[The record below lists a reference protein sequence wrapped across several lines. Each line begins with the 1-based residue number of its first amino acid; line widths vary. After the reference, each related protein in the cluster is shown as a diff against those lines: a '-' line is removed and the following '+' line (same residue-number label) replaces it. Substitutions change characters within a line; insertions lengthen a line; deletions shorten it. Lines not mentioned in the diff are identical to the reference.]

1 MSKPKQRALTKPEPL
16 TREEWLS
23 ELESISAQA
32 ANADG
37 LTTADICERTGRC
50 SLWVRKAIGRAIK
63 AGLWEMAGRKRGSA
77 IDGRPTYAPA
87 YRPVKGGRR

>member
-1 MSKPKQRALTKPEPL
+1 MKAKSEQRPLTK
-16 TREEWLS
+16 EEWLS

-32 ANADG
+32 ADADG

-50 SLWVRKAIGRAIK
+50 SLWVRKAIGRAMK
-63 AGLWEMAGRKRGSA
+63 LNLWELAGRKRGTG